1 MSIAIEIFASYSYR
15 GNVVIP
21 AVAVAVARIAVVVAV
36 VHTVVA
42 VRTVVVAHAA
52 VVVAH
57 AAVVAHIAAADIAAA
72 DTAPAVVDYCC
83 YSAVPAVDTPA
94 ARTVDV
100 EVPFRVVDDTV
111 EVSSRVAVAG
121 TVVVAAVDE
130 VAVAVDDAADDH
142 DYDEQL
148 MMHRVLHL

>member
-1 MSIAIEIFASYSYR
+1 MSIAIEIFASYSYH

-21 AVAVAVARIAVVVAV
+21 AVAVARIAAVVAV

-72 DTAPAVVDYCC
+72 DTAPAVVDCRC

-94 ARTVDV
+94 GTVDV